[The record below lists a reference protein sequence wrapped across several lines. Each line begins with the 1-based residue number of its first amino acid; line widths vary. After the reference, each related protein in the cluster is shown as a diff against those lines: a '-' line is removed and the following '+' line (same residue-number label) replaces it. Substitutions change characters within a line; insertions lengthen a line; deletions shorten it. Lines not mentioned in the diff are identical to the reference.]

1 VAAGLWRQ
9 HETWDGT
16 YTVDDLIEINLLL
29 DVIEENK
36 LNEAAYLDEIR
47 NR

>member
-1 VAAGLWRQ
+1 MAAGLWRQ